1 MWSMGFGEEG
11 GEGGEQLAPDGG
23 GEMGASLA
31 EAFLPV
37 RPFARPA
44 AFHACIAKDDLQK
57 RSARRS
63 QQGAPTHPGR
73 TVSFGTSR
81 AGGQPALCALCRTSL
96 QVVLCYAGMESSQAR
111 GEGRGRGSLAP
122 RFLPPQAT
130 PRLESGHSYSSRSL
144 VGLIHIPSAFAF
156 KNPHPKCHSY
166 CRYLQLS
173 SFLSSPLSRN
183 FIGLAGSG
191 CRAFFPMADLH
202 NCLGSQR
209 HDTVPLPLPS
219 FSTLPHAKASE
230 GGGDEKGMLEIL
242 YSTRVAY
249 FINTIVHM
257 KTFDW
262 DRLEFIHHLKNVAFF
277 ALKSITST
285 IAALH
290 TKRASL
296 HFIFK

>member
-37 RPFARPA
+37 RPFARSA

-122 RFLPPQAT
+122 RFLLPQAT
-130 PRLESGHSYSSRSL
+130 PRLESGHSYSFSRSL
-144 VGLIHIPSAFAF
+144 VCLIHIPSAFAF

-202 NCLGSQR
+202 NCLGSQH
-209 HDTVPLPLPS
+209 HDTVPLPSLP
-219 FSTLPHAKASE
+219 FQPFLMQKQAKGE
-230 GGGDEKGMLEIL
+230 E
-242 YSTRVAY
+242 TR
-249 FINTIVHM
+249 
-257 KTFDW
+257 
-262 DRLEFIHHLKNVAFF
+262 
-277 ALKSITST
+277 
-285 IAALH
+285 
-290 TKRASL
+290 RACLRSWIQL
-296 HFIFK
+296 G